1 MIKIFKQPKIEVK
14 NRFGQV
20 VTLEE
25 ANFVESV
32 RQHAEER
39 GIDQKEIQKNSSAMV
54 RTFLDDN
61 GLTMRDFNSFLSS
74 DIKQSR
80 MKELVYNDGTEPV
93 FTTIVESFVR
103 GQYEKV
109 DQVGDLV
116 MSRVPMAQKSQA
128 FYSATSSDGEDFE
141 MVIVAEGADI
151 PVTTLTQDHKHI
163 ITATKKGR
171 GLSVT
176 DETIQAQ
183 RIDQLQEFYR
193 KLGNRLAKTELS
205 EVMDVLLNGY
215 FTDGFDAPKTI
226 GVKDTSNLKLT
237 DLWYAH
243 RIMTDDYGFTPN
255 EYIMNRD
262 TAEKYLGL
270 TDGQGNY
277 FFLTQIMGAQLPDG
291 IENAGIRINQE
302 LPDDKILLV
311 DKNNALQEYVFKD
324 LASETDRSASKQINT
339 VYTTKTNTFV
349 PFEVNARM
357 VLDLTQARS

>member
-1 MIKIFKQPKIEVK
+1 MKIFKQPKIEVK

-32 RQHAEER
+32 RQHAKENKM
-39 GIDQKEIQKNSSAMV
+39 DQLDIQNDSSLMV
-54 RTFLDDN
+54 RSFLEEN
-61 GLTMRDFNSFLSS
+61 GLTMNDFNSFLSS
-74 DIKQSR
+74 DIKRSR
-80 MKELVYNDGTEPV
+80 VNELIYNDGTEPV

-103 GQYEKV
+103 GQYEKL

-116 MSRVPMAQKSQA
+116 MSRVPMDQKSQA
-128 FYSATSSDGEDFE
+128 FYSAISDDGEAFE

-151 PVTTLTQDHKHI
+151 PVTTITQDHKHI

-171 GLSVT
+171 GLSLT
-176 DETIQAQ
+176 DETIKSQ
-183 RIDQLQEFYR
+183 RIDQLQVFYR
-193 KLGNRLAKTELS
+193 KLGNRLARTELG
-205 EVMDVLLNGY
+205 EAIEVLLNGY

-243 RIMTDDYGFTPN
+243 RVMTDDYGFTPN

-291 IENAGIRINQE
+291 IENAGIRINE
-302 LPDDKILLV
+302 DLPDDKILLV

-339 VYTTKTNTFV
+339 VYTSKINTFV